1 MHWQWVAVGY
11 VAYLAIVS
19 LTQPRFTRAR
29 RPLLLA
35 AAAASIA
42 VVVEF
47 ASADPTPL
55 PPALEVI
62 LPAAVLL
69 AGYWLSGLLFV
80 EPDERL
86 ERWLQ
91 SVDEALIGRTGALA
105 WFRNAPRAVIEYF
118 ELSYLLV
125 YIIVPAGALTLV
137 LGGHPEQVGRFWTV
151 VLLAEFTCY
160 AMLPWL
166 QTRPPRVIEGLL
178 PASDAPADRS
188 TLRRLNLAI
197 LRTSSNQVNTLP
209 SGHTAGA
216 MATALAVGSTMP
228 AAGAVLLVFAASIAV
243 AAVFGRYHYVVD
255 SVLGLV
261 VAAIAWAIST

>member
-1 MHWQWVAVGY
+1 VRWQSVAVVY

-19 LTQPRFTRAR
+19 LTQPRFKRAR

-35 AAAASIA
+35 AAAACAGIA
-42 VVVEF
+42 VEF
-47 ASADPTPL
+47 ASEGSAPLSPT
-55 PPALEVI
+55 LEVI

-80 EPDERL
+80 EPDRRL
-86 ERWLQ
+86 ERWLR
-91 SVDEALIGRTGALA
+91 SVDDAILGRSGTLD
-105 WFRNAPRAVIEYF
+105 WFRRAPRAVIEYF

-125 YIIVPAGALTLV
+125 YIIVPAGALALM
-137 LGGHPEQVGRFWTV
+137 LGGHPEQVGPFWTV

-160 AMLPWL
+160 AMLPWM
-166 QTRPPRVIEGLL
+166 QTRPPRAVEG
-178 PASDAPADRS
+178 ASSD
-188 TLRRLNLAI
+188 LRRPLPIRSLNLAI
-197 LRTSSNQVNTLP
+197 VNRASIQVNTLP

-216 MATALAVGSTMP
+216 MATALAVGSTVP
-228 AAGAVLLVFAASIAV
+228 AAGAVFLIFAASIAV
-243 AAVFGRYHYVVD
+243 AAVLGRYHYVVD

>member
-29 RPLLLA
+29 RPLFLA

-47 ASADPTPL
+47 SSADSTPL
-55 PPALEVI
+55 PPPLEVI

-86 ERWLQ
+86 ERWLR
-91 SVDEALIGRTGALA
+91 SVDDTLIGRTGALA
-105 WFRNAPRAVIEYF
+105 WFRKSPRAVIEYF

-125 YIIVPAGALTLV
+125 YIVVPAGALTLV

-160 AMLPWL
+160 AMMPWL
-166 QTRPPRVIEGLL
+166 QTRPPRALDDARSDLGRPLL
-178 PASDAPADRS
+178 IRS
-188 TLRRLNLAI
+188 LNLGIVNRASI
-197 LRTSSNQVNTLP
+197 QVNTLP

-228 AAGAVLLVFAASIAV
+228 AAGAVLLVFAARIAV

>member
-29 RPLLLA
+29 GPLLLA
-35 AAAASIA
+35 AAAACAA
-42 VVVEF
+42 VALEF
-47 ASADPTPL
+47 APTDPAPL
-55 PPALEVI
+55 HPALEVI
-62 LPAAVLL
+62 VPAAVLL

-80 EPDERL
+80 VPDERL

-91 SVDEALIGRTGALA
+91 SVDDTILGRTGALA
-105 WFRNAPRAVIEYF
+105 WFRTAPRAVIEFF

-125 YIIVPAGALTLV
+125 YVIVPAGAVTLV
-137 LGGHPEQVGRFWTV
+137 LGGHAEQVGRFGAV

-166 QTRPPRVIEGLL
+166 QTRPPRALENA
-178 PASDAPADRS
+178 PSDARRPLLIRS
-188 TLRRLNLAI
+188 LNLGIVNRASI
-197 LRTSSNQVNTLP
+197 QVNTLP

-228 AAGAVLLVFAASIAV
+228 AAGAVFLVFAASIAV
-243 AAVFGRYHYVVD
+243 AAVLGRYHYVVD
-255 SVLGLV
+255 AVLGLA

>member
-1 MHWQWVAVGY
+1 VHWQWVAVGY

-19 LTQPRFTRAR
+19 LTQPRFKRAR

-35 AAAASIA
+35 AAAASVA
-42 VVVEF
+42 VAVEF
-47 ASADPTPL
+47 ASADSAPL
-55 PPALEVI
+55 PPALEVTV
-62 LPAAVLL
+62 PAAVLL

-80 EPDERL
+80 ERDERL

-166 QTRPPRVIEGLL
+166 QTRPPRALD
-178 PASDAPADRS
+178 DAPSD
-188 TLRRLNLAI
+188 LRRRVLIRSLNLGIVNRASI
-197 LRTSSNQVNTLP
+197 QVNTLP

-228 AAGAVLLVFAASIAV
+228 AAGAVFLVFAASIAV

>member
-1 MHWQWVAVGY
+1 VHWQWVAVGY

-91 SVDEALIGRTGALA
+91 SVDETLIGRTGARA

-166 QTRPPRVIEGLL
+166 QTRPPRALDDARSDFGRPLL
-178 PASDAPADRS
+178 IRS
-188 TLRRLNLAI
+188 LNLGIVNRASI
-197 LRTSSNQVNTLP
+197 QVNTLP

-228 AAGAVLLVFAASIAV
+228 AAATVFLVFAASIAV

>member
-29 RPLLLA
+29 RPLFLA

-47 ASADPTPL
+47 SSADSTPL
-55 PPALEVI
+55 PPPLEVI

-91 SVDEALIGRTGALA
+91 SVDDTLIGRTGALA
-105 WFRNAPRAVIEYF
+105 WFRKSPRAVIEYF

-125 YIIVPAGALTLV
+125 YIVVPAGALTLV

-166 QTRPPRVIEGLL
+166 QTRPPRVL
-178 PASDAPADRS
+178 DAPSDRRPGLIQS
-188 TLRRLNLAI
+188 VNLGIVNRASI
-197 LRTSSNQVNTLP
+197 QVNTLP

-216 MATALAVGSTMP
+216 LATALAVGSTMP
-228 AAGAVLLVFAASIAV
+228 GAGAVFLVFAASIAL

-255 SVLGLV
+255 SVLGLL
-261 VAAIAWAIST
+261 VAAVAWTIAT